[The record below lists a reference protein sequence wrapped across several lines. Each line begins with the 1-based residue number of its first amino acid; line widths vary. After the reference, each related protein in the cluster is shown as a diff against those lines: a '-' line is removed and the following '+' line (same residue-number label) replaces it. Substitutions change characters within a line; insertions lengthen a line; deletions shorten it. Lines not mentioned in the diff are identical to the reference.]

1 MNILKNTV
9 LSILLLAI
17 GGAAFRLSFDAQVTL
32 AIASGIDAE
41 LAWLYPGVV
50 DAAILTGVLIG
61 IWNPNLAKGLA
72 RYVWSAIA
80 LWTITSILGNA
91 FHVAALEPGRITV
104 DPALAIA
111 VNTVPAVTLFL
122 TIHLATTTAFRRTH
136 TKPTPP
142 PGRRRK
148 TATMTGS
155 DVVVSTPRAARRTDI
170 PGPDAAELTALA
182 DRGMSYA
189 EIATQV
195 NRSKSYVGAQIKAY
209 RDQQDGRATA

>member
-1 MNILKNTV
+1 MTILKNTV

-61 IWNPNLAKGLA
+61 IWNPHLTKGLA
-72 RYVWSAIA
+72 RYVWTAIA

-91 FHVAALEPGRITV
+91 FHVVALEPGRISV
-104 DPALAIA
+104 DPRLAIA

-122 TIHLATTTAFRRTH
+122 TIHLATTTAFRRTP
-136 TKPTPP
+136 TEPTPP
-142 PGRRRK
+142 PSRRRR
-148 TATMTGS
+148 TAPVTGS
-155 DVVVSTPRAARRTDI
+155 EVVVSSPRAARRTDI
-170 PGPDAAELTALA
+170 PGPEAAELATMAET
-182 DRGMSYA
+182 MSYA
-189 EIATQV
+189 EIATRV
-195 NRSKSYVGAQIKAY
+195 RRSKSWVGAQVKAY
-209 RDQQDGRATA
+209 RDQKDGRATA